1 MLPNGI
7 RVLLFYLA
15 QWSYSPK
22 PGIGG
27 HHNRHTLHCCR
38 DRADCERTEIEAGEG
53 SMTSKFE
60 LAGILRIS
68 LDW

>member
-1 MLPNGI
+1 MLF
-7 RVLLFYLA
+7 LYLA
-15 QWSYSPK
+15 QWSFSTK
-22 PGIGG
+22 PGLVG
-27 HHNRHTLHCCR
+27 HHNRHILHCVR

-53 SMTSKFE
+53 SMTSKFG